1 MDARK
6 KLSDCIGF
14 RDNGINKV
22 KKCLEGISDLNTLEM
37 TAGPHPIF
45 LALWKNSFGIAR
57 LLVEHGADVNYRGWV
72 HDSLWFTSI
81 FGGHFSKETTEKT
94 ARFLL
99 EYGIRIP
106 PSHLLRWKH
115 HWARPFVETY
125 IFRTWSPENARDWP
139 ILLRKQIRTILCSVA
154 SRKRQVA
161 IVPSSS
167 FLLLYLFRAVA
178 AAHFVY
184 DT

>member
-14 RDNGINKV
+14 RDNGIDEV
-22 KKCLEGISDLNTLEM
+22 KKCLEGISDLNTPEM
-37 TAGPHPIF
+37 TAGPRPIF
-45 LALWKNSFGIAR
+45 LALWKDSPGIAR

-72 HDSLWFTSI
+72 HGSLWFTSI
-81 FGGHFSKETTEKT
+81 FGGHLSKETTEKT

-139 ILLRKQIRTILCSVA
+139 ILLRKQMRAILCSLA
-154 SRKRQVA
+154 FQRKRGIA
-161 IVPSSS
+161 TPSS

-178 AAHFVY
+178 ASHFVY